1 MAGKTMPTSDKSV
14 TFEVGSMS
22 TSMGARV
29 FIKINVYHNTLL
41 NSVSFKPKFINL
53 VADFIGFIPTLL
65 FQ

>member
-1 MAGKTMPTSDKSV
+1 MPTSDKSV

-41 NSVSFKPKFINL
+41 LLVSNQNL
-53 VADFIGFIPTLL
+53 
-65 FQ
+65 